1 MYIRKATRT
10 YKNKIYTNYLLV
22 ESHLTPKG
30 PRQKVVCSLGDLSP
44 RPKQQWLEL
53 TRKLESSLT
62 GQQNLFAAPPA
73 DAELQALVTKLQS
86 GPRPGRTSQLHPLA
100 ASVETGEEK
109 IVVYPDRVRVEQARE
124 AGSVHVGYQFWR
136 RLEVDRI
143 LTQAGLSE
151 RSRQLTCAATLNR
164 LIHPASEL
172 AMPDWIRST
181 AIPDILDAE
190 FEELAEDA
198 LYRNLDRLHGCRVQI
213 ETALAEREKNLFN
226 LDQTVF
232 LYDLTSTYF
241 EGRALANPKAKRGYS
256 RDMRPDCKQVV
267 VGLAVNRD
275 GFPLAHEV
283 LAGNRNDSTTVD
295 EMLDALD
302 QRVGLRPEQTVVVDR
317 GMSGEANLELIRGR
331 GLHYLVA
338 AQQGERAD
346 WMEEF
351 EEHEGFVEVKREPS
365 PRNPF
370 QRKSEIEVKMLRR
383 EGVTHVLCV
392 SSERKEKD
400 RAIRQAHEQRL
411 LVDLEKLKRRV
422 EKGKGKRTKPE
433 EVLQSIGRLKERYP
447 RVARYYQ
454 MNYDAQ
460 AKRFT
465 CEVDQ
470 VKREKAEKLDGSYLL
485 KTDRTDLSAEEVW
498 RIYILLTRA
507 EAAFRALKSP
517 LAERPINH
525 QKQGRVEAHI
535 FLCVLAYHLLVSIE
549 KTLLDRDVHTSWA
562 SVRETLKTHQV
573 VTVVLPTDDGMEL
586 HLRRSST
593 PEQAHRELY
602 EKLGVPEEI
611 IRPRKRWVSAE
622 PCGE

>member
-10 YKNKIYTNYLLV
+10 YKNKTYTNYLLV

-62 GQQNLFAAPPA
+62 GQQDLFAAPSA
-73 DAELQALVTKLQS
+73 DAEFQALATKLQS
-86 GPRPGRTSQLHPLA
+86 GPRPGRTSEPHPLA
-100 ASVETGEEK
+100 ASFETGEEK
-109 IVVYPDRVRVEQARE
+109 IAVYPDRVRVEQARE

-136 RLEVDRI
+136 RLEVDEI
-143 LTQAGLSE
+143 LMRAGLSE

-181 AIPDILDAE
+181 AIQDILGAE
-190 FEELAEDA
+190 FQELAEDA
-198 LYRNLDRLHGCRVQI
+198 LYRNLDRLHGCRVPI
-213 ETALAEREKNLFN
+213 EAALAEREKNLFS

-241 EGRALANPKAKRGYS
+241 EGRARANPKARRGYS

-283 LAGNRNDSTTVD
+283 LAGNRHDSTTVD

-317 GMSGEANLELIRGR
+317 GMSGDPNLEQIRRR

-370 QRKSEIEVKMLRR
+370 QRKSEIEVKMQRKD
-383 EGVTHVLCV
+383 GVTHVLCV

-400 RAIRQAHEQRL
+400 RAIRQTHEQRL

-422 EKGKGKRTKPE
+422 EKGKGKGTQPE

-465 CEVDQ
+465 YGLDQ

-485 KTDRTDLSAEEVW
+485 KTDREDLDAEEVW
-498 RIYILLTRA
+498 RIYVLLTRA

-525 QKQGRVEAHI
+525 QKQARVEAHI

-549 KTLLDRDVHTSWA
+549 KTLLDQDVHTSWA

-586 HLRRSST
+586 HLRRGST
-593 PEQAHRELY
+593 PEPAHRELY

-611 IRPRKRWVSAE
+611 IRPRKCWVSAE
-622 PCGE
+622 TCGE